1 MNYIAILLWSLV
13 CILIIWLVLLPLAE
27 GFDYFAPNG
36 NIGSKYEP
44 IICIIDV
51 RPELKYYTLRA
62 IDAWER
68 ELNKQGIYD
77 YDYRIKLID
86 SKDITC
92 NAIIGFGNVTEVW
105 KETSTN
111 LGAVMCWEDSK
122 FKVIDNERKQTFGTR
137 FCQAV
142 INPDFDAGRYYYDTL
157 VHETGH
163 ILGLGHRLPIETSSY
178 PYVVLTDD
186 IMIPQAA
193 LHKKITI
200 ESLDALQSMYN
211 YSGWNGMV
219 NGNYTIPH
227 NNE

>member
-13 CILIIWLVLLPLAE
+13 CVLVIWLVLLPMAE

-36 NIGSKYEP
+36 IIGWQYEP
-44 IICIIDV
+44 IICVIDV

-62 IDAWER
+62 IDSWER

-86 SKDITC
+86 SKEILCT
-92 NAIIGFGNVTEVW
+92 AIIGFGNVTEVW
-105 KETSTN
+105 KETNTN

-122 FKVIDNERKQTFGTR
+122 FKVVGNERKQTFGTR

-142 INPDFDAGRYYYDTL
+142 INPDFNAGRYYYDVL

-193 LHKKITI
+193 PFKKITI
-200 ESLDALQSMYN
+200 ESLNALQFMYN
-211 YSGWNGMV
+211 YNGWNGMV
-219 NGNYTIPH
+219 NENYTIPH